1 MLPECWN
8 GKYFLMQWATGFA
21 ILDYVP
27 VPLCRGMIMNRIST
41 VLIAVFVLVSIGF
54 SFSTTDI
61 PEGWASQSGG
71 TSGGTGGTEIT
82 ISNMSQLQSEAKSSG
97 KKIIIISKGTY
108 TGKLSV
114 ASNKTIIGKE
124 PGVLIRGSVEVS
136 GSNNV
141 ILRNFAIQGD
151 KCNSYEECK
160 GGADA
165 MGILN
170 NAHHVWLDHLDIS
183 DGQDGNCDIT
193 KGADFVTVTWC
204 KFWYSYAKE
213 HRFSNLISS
222 ADNVEGDKGKLNI
235 TYAYCWWA
243 DRVDQR
249 QPRGRSGKVHVIN
262 NLYTS
267 KDASYACGPGVE
279 IQMLIENNVFNS
291 SGSAIE
297 IFDGSPAPAFKS
309 TGNIGSAKNI
319 SLSQGSVFTPPYT
332 LSLKMNASD
341 VESKVKSS
349 AGNTLTL
356 GATSVHGVAKV
367 NHMVRPCITR
377 CGSGWVLQNH
387 SSSTLSFVIINLSG
401 KTVLPSMLL
410 ETGESFRLPSTG
422 TLLYIKFK
430 GAAAP
435 EDICIPLSE

>member
-1 MLPECWN
+1 
-8 GKYFLMQWATGFA
+8 
-21 ILDYVP
+21 
-27 VPLCRGMIMNRIST
+27 MNRHFCLLGSMLIFSSLEFGFTT
-41 VLIAVFVLVSIGF
+41 VEK
-54 SFSTTDI
+54 

-71 TSGGTGGTEIT
+71 TGGGAGGAEVTVG
-82 ISNMSQLQSEAKSSG
+82 SMPQLQSEAKSAG

-114 ASNKTIIGKE
+114 ASDKTIVGKE
-124 PGVLIRGSVEVS
+124 PGVLIKGSVDVS
-136 GSNNV
+136 NAGNV
-141 ILRNFAIQGD
+141 ILRNFAVQGD
-151 KCNSYEECK
+151 KCDSYEACK

-165 MGILN
+165 VGILN
-170 NAHHVWLDHLDIS
+170 SAHHVWLDHLDIS

-222 ADNVEGDKGKLNI
+222 DDNVAGDKGKLNI

-267 KDASYACGPGVE
+267 KDASYACGPGVD
-279 IQMLIENNVFNS
+279 IQMLIENNVFNN

-309 TGNIGSAKNI
+309 TGNIGTASNINKN
-319 SLSQGSVFTPPYT
+319 QGSVFSPPYT
-332 LSLKMNASD
+332 LTLKMSASE
-341 VESKVKSS
+341 VEARVKPA

-356 GATSVHGVAKV
+356 GTTAAYEMAGIKDLCQPHLIAG
-367 NHMVRPCITR
+367 R
-377 CGSGWVLQNH
+377 SGWTLRNPF
-387 SSSTLSFVIINLSG
+387 SSALTFTIITLSG
-401 KTVLPSMLL
+401 KTVLHGAVIEAKRGYP
-410 ETGESFRLPSTG
+410 LPKAGSP
-422 TLLYIKFK
+422 LFVRFK
-430 GAAAP
+430 GTQVPA
-435 EDICIPLSE
+435 DIYIPFSK